1 MAQNNQLIKGA
12 ADVYGSQAGGL
23 MDQVAIQ
30 QGAQQGM
37 GLASKIL
44 LKQQNKRAAANQHY
58 QQQVNSYMGNLKTDI
73 DFTGFSASE
82 TATMRNFLM
91 TERTKYTEAAKMA
104 GKYSD
109 TTDPNYLMYVD
120 QMQNVNNSFTN
131 LAKQLE
137 SYKTGKAEYA
147 KNQMNNEVSLGTD
160 PSVTRE
166 NNTIYGFIDN
176 DGDGENDN
184 SPDDYIQSFYI
195 GQGGNLKFSTEN
207 GEVAYNN
214 VKSVD
219 FKDYTLANEI
229 LTNNESVYKSGQK
242 MNQIEEDQYVLS
254 LQQKLQNPKA
264 LKSLVFDF
272 GASGIRLEG
281 IADQWSNDAE
291 SGPVDLDMYRN
302 MVIEQLVTARKEV
315 ALKGYTEKQRKS
327 NSSGSAAPKAIQT
340 FNEDFASLEDTA
352 WASNPNGYAVRT
364 AGGGKIVFN
373 RRQGTGPDANKRY
386 LTIKRGDA
394 QEVIIYPDQAKE
406 EFGIIYEPVDFVDV
420 DEFSSED

>member
-1 MAQNNQLIKGA
+1 
-12 ADVYGSQAGGL
+12 
-23 MDQVAIQ
+23 
-30 QGAQQGM
+30 
-37 GLASKIL
+37 
-44 LKQQNKRAAANQHY
+44 
-58 QQQVNSYMGNLKTDI
+58 
-73 DFTGFSASE
+73 
-82 TATMRNFLM
+82 
-91 TERTKYTEAAKMA
+91 
-104 GKYSD
+104 
-109 TTDPNYLMYVD
+109 
-120 QMQNVNNSFTN
+120 
-131 LAKQLE
+131 
-137 SYKTGKAEYA
+137 
-147 KNQMNNEVSLGTD
+147 
-160 PSVTRE
+160 
-166 NNTIYGFIDN
+166 
-176 DGDGENDN
+176 
-184 SPDDYIQSFYI
+184 
-195 GQGGNLKFSTEN
+195 
-207 GEVAYNN
+207 
-214 VKSVD
+214 
-219 FKDYTLANEI
+219 
-229 LTNNESVYKSGQK
+229 
-242 MNQIEEDQYVLS
+242 MNQIEEDQYVLK
-254 LQQKLQNPKA
+254 LQQQLQNPKA

-373 RRQGTGPDANKRY
+373 RRQGAGPDANKRY